1 MWAKLLFYQSTKTL
15 AKYCAEKN
23 EKSFEKS
30 KTATPSAKLF
40 NSSANSFVEEKIMEW
55 GMQNRLSRLIQK
67 DGKALFL
74 PIDHG
79 YFQGPTH
86 SLEQPGKTIQ
96 PIIQYADGLMLT
108 RGVLRNCID
117 PAIEKPI
124 IMRVSGAVSVV
135 GEDLAN
141 ESVVTS
147 IQEILRLNA
156 SAVSMSVFVGTKYE
170 NKSLSNLAKLVDEC
184 EDYGVPVMAVCAV
197 GKELE
202 KREARYLALAAR
214 IAAEIGAR
222 VVKTY
227 YCKEKFEKVVEGCP
241 VPIVIAGGPKTE
253 TQKEVFDFVYDGLQ
267 KGAIGVN
274 LGRNIWQTEH
284 PVASI
289 RAIRAII
296 HEGYTA
302 QEADDFY
309 DQIKAGKALPPH

>member
-1 MWAKLLFYQSTKTL
+1 MGIINKKMDESRYMKRFGFWCCLLFSIWFGLSLNFYTVGTR
-15 AKYCAEKN
+15 
-23 EKSFEKS
+23 F
-30 KTATPSAKLF
+30 F
-40 NSSANSFVEEKIMEW
+40 HGVIIMEW
-55 GMQNRLSRLIQK
+55 GMQNRLNRLIQK

-86 SLEQPGKTIQ
+86 CLERPAETIK
-96 PIIQYADGLMLT
+96 PIVQYADALMLT

-117 PAIEKPI
+117 PAIEKPYV
-124 IMRVSGAVSVV
+124 MRVSGAVSVV

-141 ESVVTS
+141 ESRVTS
-147 IQEILRLNA
+147 IEEIVRLNA
-156 SAVSMSVFVGTKYE
+156 SAVSMSVFVGSKYE
-170 NKSLSNLAKLVDEC
+170 NKSLTNLSELVDEC
-184 EDYGVPVMAVCAV
+184 ENYGVPVMAVCAV

-227 YCKEKFEKVVEGCP
+227 YCKEHFEKIIDGCP
-241 VPIVIAGGPKTE
+241 VPVVIAGGPKTE
-253 TQKEVFDFVYDGLQ
+253 TQREVFDFVYDGMQ
-267 KGAIGVN
+267 KGAVGVN
-274 LGRNIWQTEH
+274 LGRNIWQTTY

-296 HEGYTA
+296 HEGFTA
-302 QEADDFY
+302 KEADDFY
-309 DQIKAGKALPPH
+309 NQIIAGKA